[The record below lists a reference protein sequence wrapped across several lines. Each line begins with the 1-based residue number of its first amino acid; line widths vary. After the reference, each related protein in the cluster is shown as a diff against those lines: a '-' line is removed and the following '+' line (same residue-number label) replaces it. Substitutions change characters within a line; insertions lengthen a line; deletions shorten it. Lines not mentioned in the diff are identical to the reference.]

1 MSLSQKIENTPK
13 FPGILSIPLKFVPS
27 TIHSRILVGFLNLLL
42 KEQINEGELDF
53 LENRRLCIKVSDVN
67 IMYFISLNNNRLI
80 TVKSNSNCD
89 IELQANVYDYL
100 QLAARK
106 QDPDTL
112 VFQRKLVMQGNTEL
126 GLELKNFLDS
136 LDFESNRHFE
146 KIERLL
152 KNSLP
157 IYKRLFS

>member
-1 MSLSQKIENTPK
+1 MNLSPIIENTPK
-13 FPGILSIPLKFVPS
+13 LPYLLSIPLKLVPS
-27 TIHSRILVGFLNLLL
+27 SIHSRLLVSFLNLLL
-42 KEQINEGELDF
+42 NEQIEDGELDF
-53 LENRRLCIKVSDVN
+53 LESKHLCIKVSDIN
-67 IMYFISLNNNRLI
+67 IMYFISLKNRKLIANN
-80 TVKSNSNCD
+80 TNSNID
-89 IELQANVYDYL
+89 IELRASVYDYL

-136 LDFESNRHFE
+136 LDFESNKDFV
-146 KIERLL
+146 KFERLL
-152 KNSLP
+152 INSLP